1 MLKIKEKEPY
11 IILPKQRYGLSTFE
25 PHNVMSSDFTFFVD
39 YQLDS
44 EKMGEEY
51 AIVARPGMHM
61 GLMVKTI
68 DDVNFILSWDF
79 WTNVDGENKWNSVEF
94 DMSGDNG
101 HLPNDRFFVLVKH
114 DVISKKFTFYLT
126 CDSLETP
133 LIQEKVYDGVLVDY
147 AETPF
152 NLGCGNYSKVVP
164 TRDRLFTATTI
175 YKLGLIANIENTF
188 DDVVRFIEKTKN
200 DNTRLSHDMLDLVF
214 YFNFNLTNIYKVWDL
229 SGHCNFIQK
238 NLFIEDEDIY
248 INDEA
253 FHKDYAKKD

>member
-44 EKMGEEY
+44 KKMGEEY

-101 HLPNDRFFVLVKH
+101 HLPNDRFFVLIYH
-114 DVISKKFTFYLT
+114 DSISKKFTFYLNSEKF
-126 CDSLETP
+126 DTP
-133 LIQEKVYDGVLVDY
+133 LIQEKIYDGILVDY

-164 TRDRLFTATTI
+164 LRDRLFTATTI
-175 YKLGLIANIENTF
+175 YKLGLIANIENSF
-188 DDVVRFIEKTKN
+188 DKVLEFIENTKN
-200 DNTRLSHDMLDLVF
+200 DKTRLSQNLLDLVF

-253 FHKDYAKKD
+253 FYKDYAKES